1 MIAIYAAAPAVD
13 PMGMP
18 ERATDTASA
27 ARYSFA
33 ARALH
38 WLVAAFVICMIPLGL
53 YMVARGE
60 ATNFD
65 ALTGRLYD
73 LHKLAGF
80 TVLWLIVLRVF
91 VRLRRGAPPPL
102 ATLTPFERIASG
114 AVHHLLYALLLVVPL
129 LGWAGISAYP
139 ALNLFGAFN
148 LPGILP
154 ANEPLANR
162 ILGLHGLLAQGLGIL
177 ALIHIAAALRH
188 RFVEHDGVLRRM
200 WPLN

>member
-1 MIAIYAAAPAVD
+1 M
-13 PMGMP
+13 
-18 ERATDTASA
+18 ATLDSATEKQGQA

-38 WLVAAFVICMIPLGL
+38 WLVAAFVICMVPLGL
-53 YMVARGE
+53 YMVSRGA

-73 LHKLAGF
+73 LHKIAGF
-80 TVLWLIVLRVF
+80 TVLWLIVLRII
-91 VRLRRGAPPPL
+91 VRLTRGAPPPL
-102 ATLTPFERIASG
+102 ATLTPFERMAST
-114 AVHHLLYALLLVVPL
+114 AVHHLLYVLLLVVPV

-139 ALNLFGAFN
+139 ALNIFGLFN

-154 ANEPLANR
+154 ANEALANK
-162 ILGLHGLLAQGLGIL
+162 IFSVHGLLAQGLGLL
-177 ALIHIAAALRH
+177 ALLHIAAALRH
-188 RFVEHDGVLRRM
+188 RFIKHDGVMRRM

>member
-1 MIAIYAAAPAVD
+1 M
-13 PMGMP
+13 
-18 ERATDTASA
+18 ATLDSSTGTQGEA

-53 YMVARGE
+53 YMVSRGA

-65 ALTGRLYD
+65 ALTGKLYD

-80 TVLWLIVLRVF
+80 TVLWLILLRII

-102 ATLTPFERIASG
+102 AALTPLERIAST
-114 AVHHLLYALLLVVPL
+114 AVHHLLYVMLLVVPL

-139 ALNLFGAFN
+139 ALNIFGLFN

-154 ANEPLANR
+154 ANEPLANK
-162 ILGLHGLLAQGLGIL
+162 IFSVHGLLAQGLGIL

-188 RFVEHDGVLRRM
+188 RFIKHDGVLRRM

>member
-1 MIAIYAAAPAVD
+1 MATPVR
-13 PMGMP
+13 PTEMP
-18 ERATDTASA
+18 TQA

-53 YMVARGE
+53 YMVSRGA

-65 ALTGRLYD
+65 ALTGQLYD

-80 TVLWLIVLRVF
+80 TVLWLIVLRII

-102 ATLTPFERIASG
+102 ATLTPLERIAST
-114 AVHHLLYALLLVVPL
+114 AVHHLLYVLLLVVPL

-139 ALNLFGAFN
+139 ALNIFGLFN

-154 ANEPLANR
+154 ANEAVANK
-162 ILGLHGLLAQGLGIL
+162 IFSVHGLLAQGLGIL
-177 ALIHIAAALRH
+177 ALVHIAAALRH
-188 RFVEHDGVLRRM
+188 RFIKRDGLLRRM

>member
-1 MIAIYAAAPAVD
+1 MATLDTTATQAP
-13 PMGMP
+13 
-18 ERATDTASA
+18 A

-38 WLVAAFVICMIPLGL
+38 WIVAIFVICMVPLGL
-53 YMVARGE
+53 YMAARGE

-65 ALTGRLYD
+65 ALTGQLYD

-80 TVLWLIVLRVF
+80 TVLWLVVLRFF

-114 AVHHLLYALLLVVPL
+114 AVHHLLYMLLLIVPV

-139 ALNLFGAFN
+139 ALNIFGFFN
-148 LPGILP
+148 LPAILP
-154 ANEPLANR
+154 VNEPLANR
-162 ILGLHGLLAQGLGIL
+162 ILGMHGLLAQLLGIL
-177 ALIHIAAALRH
+177 VLVHVAAVLRH
-188 RFVEHDGVLRRM
+188 RFIKRDGVLRRM

>member
-1 MIAIYAAAPAVD
+1 M
-13 PMGMP
+13 
-18 ERATDTASA
+18 ATLDTSTETQASA
-27 ARYSFA
+27 ARYSFP

-38 WLVAAFVICMIPLGL
+38 WLVAAFVIFQIPVGL

-65 ALTGRLYD
+65 TLTGYLYD

-80 TVLWLIVLRVF
+80 TVLWLIVLRIF
-91 VRLRRGAPPPL
+91 VRVTRGAPPPV

-114 AVHHLLYALLLVVPL
+114 AVHHLLYVLLLIVPV

-139 ALNLFGAFN
+139 ALSIFGLFN

-154 ANEPLANR
+154 ADQPLANK
-162 ILGLHGLLAQGLGIL
+162 ILSVHGVLALLLGAL
-177 ALIHIAAALRH
+177 ALIHIAAALQH
-188 RFVEHDGVLRRM
+188 RFIKRDGVLRRM
-200 WPLN
+200 WPLT

>member
-1 MIAIYAAAPAVD
+1 MATPDESAQ
-13 PMGMP
+13 MP
-18 ERATDTASA
+18 VPA

-38 WLVAAFVICMIPLGL
+38 WLVAAFVICMVPLGL
-53 YMVARGE
+53 YMVSRGA

-65 ALTGRLYD
+65 ALTGQLYD

-80 TVLWLIVLRVF
+80 TVLWLIVLRVL

-102 ATLTPFERIASG
+102 PTLTPLERIAST
-114 AVHHLLYALLLVVPL
+114 AVHHLLYLLLLVVPV

-139 ALNLFGAFN
+139 ALNIFGLFN

-154 ANEPLANR
+154 ANEQLANK
-162 ILGLHGLLAQGLGIL
+162 IFSVHGLLAQGLGIL

-188 RFVEHDGVLRRM
+188 RFIKHDGVLRRM

>member
-1 MIAIYAAAPAVD
+1 MAMQDNAAEVQ
-13 PMGMP
+13 
-18 ERATDTASA
+18 TSA

-38 WLVAAFVICMIPLGL
+38 WIVAVFVICMVPLGL
-53 YMVARGE
+53 YMVSRG
-60 ATNFD
+60 ASTNFD
-65 ALTGRLYD
+65 TLTGQLYD

-80 TVLWLIVLRVF
+80 TVLWLIILRIF
-91 VRLRRGAPPPL
+91 VRLWRGAPPPL

-114 AVHHLLYALLLVVPL
+114 AVHHLLYVLLLVVPI

-139 ALNLFGAFN
+139 ALNIFGLFN

-154 ANEPLANR
+154 ANEPLANK
-162 ILGLHGLLAQGLGIL
+162 ILGVHGLLAQGLGIL
-177 ALIHIAAALRH
+177 VLIHIAAALFH
-188 RFVEHDGVLRRM
+188 RFVKRDGVLRRM